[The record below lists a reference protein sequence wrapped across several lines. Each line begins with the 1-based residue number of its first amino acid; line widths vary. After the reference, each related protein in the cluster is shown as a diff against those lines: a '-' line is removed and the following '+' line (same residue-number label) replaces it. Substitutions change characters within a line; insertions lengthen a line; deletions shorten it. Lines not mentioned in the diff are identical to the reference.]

1 MLNIISFLGS
11 SLWTVSVATWSGAM
25 ISSWY
30 INPPSL
36 SFGEGSGKVLF
47 VEDHCL
53 VTAAPTTKV
62 PIGKT
67 GLPLLAY
74 YIIAA
79 GLGLFL
85 ITIVIAMVVCCTLR
99 RRKRKREGTWSSTRG
114 QNGHHHHNGGV
125 VVVDVSTCQ
134 GKGRWVRRPQG
145 SLRDAPSLLPYI

>member
-1 MLNIISFLGS
+1 M
-11 SLWTVSVATWSGAM
+11 
-25 ISSWY
+25 
-30 INPPSL
+30 
-36 SFGEGSGKVLF
+36 
-47 VEDHCL
+47 EDHCL

-125 VVVDVSTCQ
+125 VVVDVSQ
-134 GKGRWVRRPQG
+134 LAKEKEGGFDDPKEALEMHPPS
-145 SLRDAPSLLPYI
+145 SLII